1 MIIREEL
8 PFKHCDKC
16 REFILNV
23 NTQTLFDTDIST
35 RVIIVGCK
43 NEWLC
48 KQLKEELQ
56 KENSLNE

>member
-16 REFILNV
+16 KEFILKM
-23 NTQTLFDTDIST
+23 NTQTLSDSDTST

-43 NEWLC
+43 NDWLC
-48 KQLKEELQ
+48 KQLYKRMKGE
-56 KENSLNE
+56 K